1 MLCGCEGELSR
12 EYISRKYFTFRTV
25 CVKTIDIS
33 SEGETVVPKRI
44 VSINK
49 WKKRNFTLIF
59 VSDWNIEQYNQIN
72 LTRR

>member
-1 MLCGCEGELSR
+1 MTLEVALDNISSKSAIMLCGCEGELSR

-49 WKKRNFTLIF
+49 
-59 VSDWNIEQYNQIN
+59 
-72 LTRR
+72 